1 MLNLTM
7 IQRISHISVY
17 VLDQEEAKDFYVN
30 KLGMDLK
37 MDMTMDNG
45 FRWLTVS
52 PKGQPDVE
60 FILADSNPG
69 VMFSEEESAKLR
81 SLITTGRLGVG
92 VLSTSDCRETYEELK
107 AKGVKFHKEPTEE
120 FYGIEAL
127 LEDNSGNWFSMT
139 SHTKVPS

>member
-1 MLNLTM
+1 M
-7 IQRISHISVY
+7 IQKISHVTVY

-37 MDMTMDNG
+37 TDMSMDGG

-60 FILADSNPG
+60 LVLMSTAPSHL
-69 VMFSEEESAKLR
+69 FSEEESEKLR
-81 SLITTGRLGVG
+81 SLIKAGKIGPGVFD
-92 VLSTSDCRETYEELK
+92 TADCQKTYEELK
-107 AKGVKFHKEPTEE
+107 EKGVKFHKEPTKE
-120 FYGIEAL
+120 FYGVEAL

-139 SHTKVPS
+139 SH

>member
-1 MLNLTM
+1 M
-7 IQRISHISVY
+7 IQRISHVTIY

-37 MDMTMDNG
+37 MDASMDNG

-60 FILADSNPG
+60 LILMDTSPG
-69 VMFSEEESAKLR
+69 HMFSEEDSEKLR
-81 SLITTGRLGVG
+81 SLIRAGKIGPG
-92 VLSTSDCRETYEELK
+92 VLNVADCRETYAELA